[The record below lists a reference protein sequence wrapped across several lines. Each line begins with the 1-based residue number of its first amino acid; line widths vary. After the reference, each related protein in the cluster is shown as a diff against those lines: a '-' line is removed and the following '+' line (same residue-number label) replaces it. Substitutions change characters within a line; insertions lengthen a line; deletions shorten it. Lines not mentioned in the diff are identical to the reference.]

1 MRHRK
6 PFRQLWVV
14 FLVITI
20 PSVILLLFLHI
31 SVINSMEENNAS
43 IISSNENMIVAS
55 VERTINE
62 VLSSTDSCV
71 ASMDYLTFSNSST
84 LSRVNRYAS
93 NMTGKLRNALSDY
106 DEVIG
111 FALYNT
117 ACDRQYY
124 TNFTAE
130 DISVFSQLDLF
141 DTAGDSTREKGLE
154 LKAFHGKYLIAVY
167 YRQRYGM
174 LTVLLDPEQ
183 NAYFQSYANSS
194 DKSHALY
201 FLHADDDTV
210 SWNNSIFKSFSKLPL
225 RLAMRN
231 SDSQRLIWHRP
242 QQILILLFILL
253 IILAILIVGQL
264 MHYQLIVPLGLLWD
278 SFERISQGE
287 SSYRIKQT
295 TPIPEINDFY
305 RGFNQMLDTLEVVR
319 SQRDQSELDTAHA
332 QLQYFQLQIRPHF
345 YLNCLKN
352 IKAMASIHEDD
363 KIQDM
368 VILMS
373 DYLRYIFQ
381 DNRSFLPL
389 YEELEAVQAY
399 VDLYRIMGSP
409 IELSFDV
416 DSDGLGDPIL
426 PLSILTFVE
435 NSIKHNK
442 SIDKLSLC
450 IAAKIVFGKDGS
462 PYLRISIQDNGS
474 GFSED
479 MMHKLNAAN
488 PSELR
493 YRKNHIGIANVR
505 YRLWLVYGDL
515 AKVSFRNEDSNAV
528 VQVQLPIRPDAVA
541 KEAET

>member
-6 PFRQLWVV
+6 PFRQLWAV
-14 FLVITI
+14 FLAITI

-31 SVINSMEENNAS
+31 SVIDSMEQKNAS

-55 VERTINE
+55 VEQTISE
-62 VLSSTDSCV
+62 VLDSVNSCM
-71 ASMDYLTFSNSST
+71 ASMDYLTFSNSSMP
-84 LSRVNRYAS
+84 SRVTRYAS
-93 NMTGKLRNALSDY
+93 NMTGKLRSALSDY

-111 FALYNT
+111 FALYNS

-124 TNFTAE
+124 TDFRAE
-130 DISVFSQLDLF
+130 SISVFSHLDLF
-141 DTAGDSTREKGLE
+141 DTPGDSRREKGLE
-154 LKAFHGKYLIAVY
+154 LKTFQGKHLIAMY

-183 NAYFQSYANSS
+183 NAYFQSYADSS
-194 DKSHALY
+194 DEAHALS
-201 FLHADDDTV
+201 FLRSDDDTV
-210 SWNNSIFKSFSKLPL
+210 SWKGSIYESFSQLPL
-225 RLAMRN
+225 RLVMDN
-231 SDSQRLIWHRP
+231 SGSTTLSWSSP
-242 QQILILLFILL
+242 QQILILFLILL
-253 IILAILIVGQL
+253 IIFAILVVGQL
-264 MHYQLIVPLGLLWD
+264 MHYQLIAPLGLLWD

-287 SSYRIKQT
+287 SSYRIKEK
-295 TPIPEINDFY
+295 TPMPEIKDFY
-305 RGFNQMLDTLEVVR
+305 RGFNQMLDTLEEVR

-389 YEELEAVQAY
+389 HEELEAVQGY
-399 VDLYRIMGSP
+399 VDLCRIMGSP

-416 DSDGLGDPIL
+416 DSDGLGEPVL

-435 NSIKHNK
+435 NSVKHNK
-442 SIDKLSLC
+442 CVEKLSIR
-450 IAAKIVFGKDGS
+450 IAAKIVLGEDGS
-462 PYLRISIQDNGS
+462 PCQRITIQDNGS

-479 MMHKLNAAN
+479 TMRELNAAN

-505 YRLWLVYGDL
+505 YRLWLVYSNR
-515 AKVSFRNEDSNAV
+515 AKVSFRNEDKNAV
-528 VQVQLPIRPDAVA
+528 VLVQFPIRPDTER
-541 KEAET
+541 KETEK